1 MLFFQISTYHYE
13 TIDWDINSFL
23 VTSLEFGRDSIPFE
37 NQYENKPPILF
48 GIFYIFSIF
57 SDKNLV
63 LIKLL
68 NDLVISFTIFQTI
81 FIFKEDTKLRLN
93 NFLPPILFILFISN
107 VWFHPSYSEYLSLYF
122 IVSSY
127 LIYKKIKK
135 FYKYS
140 LIGLLV
146 GISSLINL
154 GTVIYLICYI
164 LIFFLFEVKKLKS
177 IINLLF
183 GFGLIHLLLLLIYYF
198 RGLVDE
204 YIMSMLFI
212 PISYGTTQFSLLSSI
227 TIFLNSFVSYSFYI
241 YILLI
246 FTFSIFIFKIFI
258 LSKNFDLNF
267 KHIEILFFIFISIMF
282 FSLAG
287 KGYYHHLIFLLY
299 FVSLTPV
306 WVENIITKKTM
317 VALTIFTLLISV
329 NKFYEQ
335 TFVNL
340 ENFNS
345 LQENYPIKIISDN
358 IISEK
363 TDYDVIFS
371 TEYILLLY
379 YLDER
384 NSSYIVHPTLYDY
397 EEITS
402 VIVKY
407 GKISIDE
414 KSENLDKEPDIIE
427 GFKSDEVFKNYK
439 QYNTSDL
446 NLELKLLNYW
456 DKDPNINILIRKN

>member
-1 MLFFQISTYHYE
+1 
-13 TIDWDINSFL
+13 
-23 VTSLEFGRDSIPFE
+23 
-37 NQYENKPPILF
+37 
-48 GIFYIFSIF
+48 
-57 SDKNLV
+57 
-63 LIKLL
+63 
-68 NDLVISFTIFQTI
+68 
-81 FIFKEDTKLRLN
+81 
-93 NFLPPILFILFISN
+93 
-107 VWFHPSYSEYLSLYF
+107 
-122 IVSSY
+122 
-127 LIYKKIKK
+127 
-135 FYKYS
+135 
-140 LIGLLV
+140 
-146 GISSLINL
+146 
-154 GTVIYLICYI
+154 
-164 LIFFLFEVKKLKS
+164 
-177 IINLLF
+177 
-183 GFGLIHLLLLLIYYF
+183 
-198 RGLVDE
+198 
-204 YIMSMLFI
+204 
-212 PISYGTTQFSLLSSI
+212 
-227 TIFLNSFVSYSFYI
+227 
-241 YILLI
+241 
-246 FTFSIFIFKIFI
+246 
-258 LSKNFDLNF
+258 
-267 KHIEILFFIFISIMF
+267 MF

-402 VIVKY
+402 VLVKY

>member
-13 TIDWDINSFL
+13 TIDWDINAFL

-48 GIFYIFSIF
+48 AIFYIFSIF

-127 LIYKKIKK
+127 LIYKKMKK

-183 GFGLIHLLLLLIYYF
+183 GFGLIHLLLLLIYYQ
-198 RGLVDE
+198 
-204 YIMSMLFI
+204 I
-212 PISYGTTQFSLLSSI
+212 Q
-227 TIFLNSFVSYSFYI
+227 
-241 YILLI
+241 
-246 FTFSIFIFKIFI
+246 
-258 LSKNFDLNF
+258 NFWQR
-267 KHIEILFFIFISIMF
+267 
-282 FSLAG
+282 
-287 KGYYHHLIFLLY
+287 
-299 FVSLTPV
+299 VQQ
-306 WVENIITKKTM
+306 
-317 VALTIFTLLISV
+317 LTI
-329 NKFYEQ
+329 
-335 TFVNL
+335 
-340 ENFNS
+340 
-345 LQENYPIKIISDN
+345 
-358 IISEK
+358 
-363 TDYDVIFS
+363 
-371 TEYILLLY
+371 
-379 YLDER
+379 
-384 NSSYIVHPTLYDY
+384 
-397 EEITS
+397 
-402 VIVKY
+402 
-407 GKISIDE
+407 
-414 KSENLDKEPDIIE
+414 
-427 GFKSDEVFKNYK
+427 
-439 QYNTSDL
+439 
-446 NLELKLLNYW
+446 
-456 DKDPNINILIRKN
+456 